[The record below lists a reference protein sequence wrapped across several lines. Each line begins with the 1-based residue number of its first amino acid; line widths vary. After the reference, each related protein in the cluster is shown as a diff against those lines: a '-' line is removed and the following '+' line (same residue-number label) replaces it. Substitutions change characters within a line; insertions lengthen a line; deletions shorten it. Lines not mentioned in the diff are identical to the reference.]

1 MILRAED
8 VRLLSLNSFTGK
20 LIMEFPSLP
29 FTVTAW
35 ADVEPVTLPGE
46 RGSATIREFNRG
58 ELRVRCV
65 EYSAGYVA
73 DHWCDRGHVLYVLE
87 GELISE
93 LKDGRTFRLGPG
105 MSYQVSDV
113 GDAPHRS
120 TTTTGAKLFIVD

>member
-1 MILRAED
+1 
-8 VRLLSLNSFTGK
+8 
-20 LIMEFPSLP
+20 MEFPSLP
-29 FTVTAW
+29 FTVTEW

-46 RGSATIREFNRG
+46 HGSASIREFKLG

-65 EYSAGYVA
+65 EYSKGYVA

-105 MSYQVSDV
+105 MSYQVSDF

-120 TTTTGAKLFIVD
+120 TTTTGVKLFIVD

>member
-1 MILRAED
+1 
-8 VRLLSLNSFTGK
+8 
-20 LIMEFPSLP
+20 MEFPSLP
-29 FTVTAW
+29 FTVTMW

-46 RGSATIREFNRG
+46 RGSATIGEFNWG
-58 ELRVRCV
+58 QLRVRCV

-93 LKDGRTFRLGPG
+93 LKDGRTFRLTPG
-105 MSYQVSDV
+105 MSYQVSDS

-120 TTTTGAKLFIVD
+120 ATVNGAKLFIVD

>member
-1 MILRAED
+1 
-8 VRLLSLNSFTGK
+8 VRLLSLNSFKGK

-46 RGSATIREFNRG
+46 QGSATIREFNR
-58 ELRVRCV
+58 
-65 EYSAGYVA
+65 
-73 DHWCDRGHVLYVLE
+73 

-105 MSYQVSDV
+105 MSYQVSDF

>member
-1 MILRAED
+1 MLSAEG
-8 VRLLSLNSFTGK
+8 VRLLSLNSFKGK

-35 ADVEPVTLPGE
+35 ADLEPVTLPGE
-46 RGSATIREFNRG
+46 QGTASIREFNMG

-93 LKDGRTFRLGPG
+93 LKDGRMFRLSPG
-105 MSYQVSDV
+105 MSYQVSDL
-113 GDAPHRS
+113 GDASHRS

>member
-1 MILRAED
+1 
-8 VRLLSLNSFTGK
+8 
-20 LIMEFPSLP
+20 MEFPSLP

-46 RGSATIREFNRG
+46 QGSATIREFNRG

-105 MSYQVSDV
+105 MSYQVSDF
-113 GDAPHRS
+113 GDAPLRS
-120 TTTTGAKLFIVD
+120 TTTSGAKLFIVD